1 MKLIDAIN
9 ESDRIVFDSYH
20 SPLEV
25 TANEPFITKVIMPKI
40 SKKLL
45 AEHDRKSSSAEQ
57 YVWKINDKIFATFN
71 HAKGYSHHN
80 KKMFIKYYVYKEEYQ
95 IF

>member
-1 MKLIDAIN
+1 MKLIDAIK

-25 TANEPFITKVIMPKI
+25 PSNDAFITKVIMPKI
-40 SKKLL
+40 PKKLL
-45 AEHDRKSSSAEQ
+45 TEHDRKSSSAEL
-57 YVWKINDKIFATFN
+57 YVWKINGRIFATFSPSR
-71 HAKGYSHHN
+71 GYTHYH
-80 KKMFIKYYVYKEEYQ
+80 KKLIVKYYVYKEEYQ